1 MQVAYIVNKLLADII
16 SNAYFDP
23 KIPGIFHFYL
33 WYYGEW
39 EEVIIDDRLPTY
51 KSGDFE
57 GRLIYGRSLNPNEFW
72 LALLE
77 KAYAK

>member
-1 MQVAYIVNKLLADII
+1 MPILIQKFQEYFTFIYGIMENGKKLL
-16 SNAYFDP
+16 ST
-23 KIPGIFHFYL
+23 
-33 WYYGEW
+33 E
-39 EEVIIDDRLPTY
+39 RLPTY